1 MLPGLAAL
9 IAPHAPAELAA
20 HMAGDEA
27 FVVHGLRDSL
37 AALRALPLLAS
48 REAVLAAWPDTVSVH
63 LPDLA
68 DEASSIQVTPA
79 IARKLFANGM
89 GLLFDDAHAHVAEL
103 VPWLAAL
110 RAELGL
116 AELTQPR
123 CLIYATP
130 AGTGTAPHFDQNV
143 NFILQLHGTKTWWLA
158 PNEHVVR
165 PLTRHTMGTPA
176 DGELST
182 YATLPL
188 PDSLPPER
196 REIVLAPGSLLFVPR
211 GMWHATRA
219 DSDSL
224 QLNFTFTAP
233 AWLDLLT
240 AALRS
245 KLALSAAWRETA
257 LPREP
262 ALFAALLR
270 ELAEDAATWTVE
282 DLLAATEGV
291 AAPDRAGED

>member
-1 MLPGLAAL
+1 MTPGLAAL
-9 IAPHAPAELAA
+9 ISPQAPAALAA
-20 HMAGDEA
+20 HLRRDEA
-27 FVVHGLRDSL
+27 FVAHDCRNAL
-37 AALRALPLLAS
+37 AALGALPMLAS
-48 REAVLAAWPDTVSVH
+48 REAVLAAWPTLVSVH

-68 DEASSIQVTPA
+68 DEASSIEVTPA

-116 AELTQPR
+116 AALTQPR

-130 AGTGTAPHFDQNV
+130 AGGGTAPHFDQNV
-143 NFILQLHGTKTWWLA
+143 NCVLQLHGTKTWWLA
-158 PNEHVVR
+158 PNTHVR
-165 PLTRHTMGTPA
+165 HPLTRHTMGTPV
-176 DGELST
+176 DDELST

-188 PDSLPPER
+188 PDAMPPDR
-196 REIVLAPGSLLFVPR
+196 REVILAPGSVLVVPR

-219 DSDSL
+219 ASDSL

-245 KLALSAAWRETA
+245 KLARSAAWRETA
-257 LPREP
+257 APQDP
-262 ALFAALLR
+262 ARFEALLR
-270 ELAEDAATWTVE
+270 ELADDAATWRAD
-282 DLLAATEGV
+282 DLLAATEG
-291 AAPDRAGED
+291 PP